1 MNYQK
6 GDKKDKKVVL
16 YALSTCVWCRKTKEL
31 LNKLKIDYYYC
42 DVDLVKNEEKE
53 KIISQLKKINPS
65 LSFPT
70 LLIDEEVIVGY
81 DEEKI
86 KKKLSNENKN

>member
-1 MNYQK
+1 MEHQK
-6 GDKKDKKVVL
+6 GNKKDKKVVL

-53 KIISQLKKINPS
+53 KIIAQLKKINPS